1 MEDSQGSSK
10 EQKTKQQRVESKLFN
25 KGALREDNTD
35 NEHY

>member
-25 KGALREDNTD
+25 KGALREDN